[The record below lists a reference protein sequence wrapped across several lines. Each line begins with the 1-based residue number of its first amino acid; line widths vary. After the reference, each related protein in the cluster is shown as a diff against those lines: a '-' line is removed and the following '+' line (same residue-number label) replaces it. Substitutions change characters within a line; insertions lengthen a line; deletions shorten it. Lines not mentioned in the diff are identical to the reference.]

1 MATTVFDPSEGPSA
15 EQQAAETAAL
25 EQGEKIAKL
34 QQEDKER
41 RFSEAEASN
50 EEAGLIAGKF
60 KSQEDLVKAYNELQS
75 KLGQDT
81 PEPTEEPAEEPT
93 EPSEEDPK
101 EEEVEEVTEAAAAV
115 NRATDAFLEK
125 GELTPESIEELSKL
139 DSKELIQAYM
149 TRWAADQQTAQ
160 AQAVDADAE
169 KAILDSVGGRDSYQ
183 EMVSWAANNL
193 DQAEVDS
200 YNQVTNSGNLAAI
213 KFAVEALSNRYKN
226 AEGYE
231 APLVTGR
238 KAPAV
243 DNTFRS
249 HAELARA
256 IADPRYHTDPA
267 YRGDVEAK
275 LARSADLL

>member
-15 EQQAAETAAL
+15 EQQAAEASAL

-34 QQEDKER
+34 QEEDKAR
-41 RFSEAEASN
+41 RFSETEASN
-50 EEAGLIAGKF
+50 EDAGLIAGKF
-60 KSQEDLVKAYNELQS
+60 KSQEDLLKAYNELQA

-81 PEPTEEPAEEPT
+81 PETTEEPTEEPT
-93 EPSEEDPK
+93 EPSEGESDI
-101 EEEVEEVTEAAAAV
+101 EEEVSEASAV
-115 NRATDAFLEK
+115 VSRASEAYLSK
-125 GELTPESIEELSKL
+125 GELTEESIEELSKL
-139 DSKELIQAYM
+139 DSKDLIKAYM
-149 TRWAADQQTAQ
+149 TQYAANQKAAQT
-160 AQAVDADAE
+160 QAVTADAE
-169 KAILDSVGGRDSYQ
+169 KSILDSVGGKDSYQ

-193 DQAEVDS
+193 DPAEVES
-200 YNQVTNSGNLAAI
+200 YNQVTNSGNVAAI

-249 HAELARA
+249 HAELSRA
-256 IADPRYHTDPA
+256 IADPRYRSDPA
-267 YRGDVEAK
+267 FRADVEAK
-275 LARSADLL
+275 LARSEDLL